1 MISAQKI
8 PTVKRDE
15 SFKYVK
21 MSFNIGMDLHQTNKK
36 LESKFEKYLYEID
49 RLPLKSLDKIR
60 IVNTYVYSKI
70 KWEFVIIYLSLTT
83 WV

>member
-1 MISAQKI
+1 MISGQKI

-21 MSFNIGMDLHQTNKK
+21 ISFNIGMDLHQTNKE
-36 LESKFEKYLYEID
+36 LKFEKYLYEID

-70 KWEFVIIYLSLTT
+70 KWEFIIIYLSLTT

>member
-21 MSFNIGMDLHQTNKK
+21 MSFNIGMDLHQTNKE
-36 LESKFEKYLYEID
+36 LESKFEKY
-49 RLPLKSLDKIR
+49 
-60 IVNTYVYSKI
+60 
-70 KWEFVIIYLSLTT
+70 FVRN
-83 WV
+83 